1 MKHTKPTKRELE
13 EEKIAIE
20 KQAKVLYGG
29 TPASEFN
36 GYMHRVREERRLNWA
51 ENQDLID
58 EIKRYKQKKPNKK
71 EPNSI
76 NTALPVVL
84 SALAGAAIGNALVTS
99 GTVEPS
105 FMASDMND
113 ILGFTSAS
121 MAAGGITGLINS
133 VCYCTKPITRVIY
146 DRQIAKRQR
155 KLDANNRRNNAITY
169 LEECLKKEKASHLAE
184 FTDTT
189 LDNEDTTT
197 AKPVRRVE
205 LPGQME
211 IDDMDDEDTYIG
223 HA

>member
-20 KQAKVLYGG
+20 RQAKVLYGG
-29 TPASEFN
+29 TPTSEFN

-51 ENQDLID
+51 ENEDLAD
-58 EIKRYKQKKPNKK
+58 EIQKYNQKKPNKK

-84 SALAGAAIGNALVTS
+84 TALAGAAIGNALVTS

-113 ILGFTSAS
+113 VLGFTSAS
-121 MAAGGITGLINS
+121 MAAGGIVGLINS
-133 VCYCTKPITRVIY
+133 IAYCTKPITRFIY
-146 DRQIAKRQR
+146 DRQIAKRQS

-169 LEECLKKEKASHLAE
+169 LEECLKKEESAHLAE

-189 LDNEDTTT
+189 LDE
-197 AKPVRRVE
+197 AEGIPARRTE
-205 LPGQME
+205 IPGQTE
-211 IDDMDDEDTYIG
+211 IDLDEIHIG